1 MSRTLTAKCQEAGVA
16 KDIGGALD
24 LTLASLR
31 KGVVGLGVEA
41 ALPEIS
47 AWEERLASSGDPS
60 LETVAATLGEL
71 RAQLDSPGLDP
82 VSVGSLL
89 MTLGQQVE
97 EVAGAEVG
105 AGVGEKLA
113 RLGALLGS
121 EGDSLTDKMTR
132 V

>member
-1 MSRTLTAKCQEAGVA
+1 MAAENIV
-16 KDIGGALD
+16 GALD
-24 LTLASLR
+24 LTVASLR
-31 KGVVGLGVEA
+31 EGVVGLGVEA

-47 AWEERLASSGDPS
+47 AWEERLAASGDPD
-60 LETVAATLGEL
+60 LEAVAGTLGEL
-71 RAQLDSPGLDP
+71 RSQLDSPGLDP

-97 EVAGAEVG
+97 GVADAEI
-105 AGVGEKLA
+105 GERVAQKLS

-121 EGDSLTDKMTR
+121 EGDSLTDSMTR

>member
-1 MSRTLTAKCQEAGVA
+1 MAAE
-16 KDIGGALD
+16 DIGGALD
-24 LTLASLR
+24 LTVASLR
-31 KGVVGLGVEA
+31 EGVVGLGVKA

-47 AWEERLASSGDPS
+47 AWEERLAASGDPG
-60 LETVAATLGEL
+60 LKAVAATLGEL
-71 RAQLDSPGLDP
+71 RAQLDPSGFDP
-82 VSVGSLL
+82 VSVGALL

-97 EVAGAEVG
+97 GVAGAEIGERVG
-105 AGVGEKLA
+105 GKLA

>member
-1 MSRTLTAKCQEAGVA
+1 MAE
-16 KDIGGALD
+16 DIGGALE
-24 LTLASLR
+24 LTVASLR
-31 KGVVGLGVEA
+31 EGVVGLGVEA

-47 AWEERLASSGDPS
+47 AWEERLAASGDPD
-60 LETVAATLGEL
+60 LAVVAATLGEL
-71 RAQLDSPGLDP
+71 RAQLGSPGVAP

-97 EVAGAEVG
+97 GVAGAEIG
-105 AGVGEKLA
+105 ERVGEKLS

>member
-1 MSRTLTAKCQEAGVA
+1 MPAE
-16 KDIGGALD
+16 DIGGALD
-24 LTLASLR
+24 LTVASLR
-31 KGVVGLGVEA
+31 EGVVGLGVGA

-47 AWEERLASSGDPS
+47 AWEERLAASGDPD

-71 RAQLDSPGLDP
+71 RAQLESPGLDP
-82 VSVGSLL
+82 LSVGALL

-97 EVAGAEVG
+97 GVAGAEIG
-105 AGVGEKLA
+105 KGIGEKLS

>member
-1 MSRTLTAKCQEAGVA
+1 MAT
-16 KDIGGALD
+16 
-24 LTLASLR
+24 
-31 KGVVGLGVEA
+31 
-41 ALPEIS
+41 
-47 AWEERLASSGDPS
+47 
-60 LETVAATLGEL
+60 TLGEL

-97 EVAGAEVG
+97 GVAGAEVG
-105 AGVGEKLA
+105 AKVGEKLA

>member
-1 MSRTLTAKCQEAGVA
+1 M
-16 KDIGGALD
+16 
-24 LTLASLR
+24 
-31 KGVVGLGVEA
+31 GLGVEA

-47 AWEERLASSGDPS
+47 AWEERLAASGDPA

-82 VSVGSLL
+82 VSVGTLL

-97 EVAGAEVG
+97 GVAGAEVG
-105 AGVGEKLA
+105 ARVGEKLA

-121 EGDSLTDKMTR
+121 EGDSLTDRMTR

>member
-1 MSRTLTAKCQEAGVA
+1 MA

-31 KGVVGLGVEA
+31 EGVLGLGVEA
-41 ALPEIS
+41 ARPEIS
-47 AWEERLASSGDPS
+47 AWEEKLAASGDRD
-60 LETVAATLGEL
+60 LNAVAKTLGEL
-71 RAQLDSPGLDP
+71 RAQLDPPGFDP
-82 VSVGSLL
+82 VTVGSLL

-97 EVAGAEVG
+97 GVAGAEVG
-105 AGVGEKLA
+105 AQVGDRLA

-121 EGDSLTDKMTR
+121 EGDALTDKMTR

>member
-1 MSRTLTAKCQEAGVA
+1 MAAE
-16 KDIGGALD
+16 DIGGALD
-24 LTLASLR
+24 LTVASLR
-31 KGVVGLGVEA
+31 EGVVRLGVGA

-47 AWEERLASSGDPS
+47 AWEERLGASGDPE

-82 VSVGSLL
+82 VSVGTLL
-89 MTLGQQVE
+89 MTLGQQLE
-97 EVAGAEVG
+97 GVAGAEIG
-105 AGVGEKLA
+105 EGVGEKLS

>member
-1 MSRTLTAKCQEAGVA
+1 MAA

-24 LTLASLR
+24 LTVASL
-31 KGVVGLGVEA
+31 KEGVLRLGVEA

-47 AWEERLASSGDPS
+47 AWEERLAASGDPG
-60 LETVAATLGEL
+60 LEAVAATLGEL
-71 RAQLDSPGLDP
+71 GAQLDSSGLDP

-97 EVAGAEVG
+97 GVAGAEVG
-105 AGVGEKLA
+105 AQVGDRLA

-121 EGDSLTDKMTR
+121 EGDALTDKMTR

>member
-1 MSRTLTAKCQEAGVA
+1 MAAE
-16 KDIGGALD
+16 DIGGALD

-31 KGVVGLGVEA
+31 EGVVGLGVEA

-47 AWEERLASSGDPS
+47 AWEERLSSSGDPG
-60 LETVAATLGEL
+60 LEAVAATLGE
-71 RAQLDSPGLDP
+71 
-82 VSVGSLL
+82 
-89 MTLGQQVE
+89 
-97 EVAGAEVG
+97 VG
-105 AGVGEKLA
+105 AKVGEKLA

>member
-1 MSRTLTAKCQEAGVA
+1 M
-16 KDIGGALD
+16 D

-31 KGVVGLGVEA
+31 EGVVGLGVEA

-71 RAQLDSPGLDP
+71 RAQLDSPRLDP

-97 EVAGAEVG
+97 GVAGAEVG
-105 AGVGEKLA
+105 AEVGEKLA

>member
-1 MSRTLTAKCQEAGVA
+1 MAEG
-16 KDIGGALD
+16 IGGALE
-24 LTLASLR
+24 LTVASLR
-31 KGVVGLGVEA
+31 EGVVGLGVEA

-47 AWEERLASSGDPS
+47 AWEERLAASGDPN
-60 LETVAATLGEL
+60 LEAVAATLGEL

-113 RLGALLGS
+113 RLGTLLGS
-121 EGDSLTDKMTR
+121 EGDSLTDELTR

>member
-1 MSRTLTAKCQEAGVA
+1 MAEN
-16 KDIGGALD
+16 IGRALD

-31 KGVVGLGVEA
+31 EGVVGLGVEA

-47 AWEERLASSGDPS
+47 AWEERLAASGDPG
-60 LETVAATLGEL
+60 LEAVAATLGEL

-82 VSVGSLL
+82 VSFGSLL

-97 EVAGAEVG
+97 GVVG
-105 AGVGEKLA
+105 VKVGEKLA